1 MGVLKLENLEKRFG
15 EKLLFTGLDFT
26 FPDRGLY
33 LILGGSGSGKTTLLR
48 MIAGLDTDFSG
59 SITGGGADA
68 VTVAFQEHRL
78 FPTLSALRNVSEP
91 LRAAGLD
98 RAAAEEGAAE
108 ALTSVG
114 FPREDFRTRP
124 AALSGGMRQ
133 RVSLARAFAVP
144 RPILLLDEPEK
155 ELDEGLRERL
165 AERILR
171 DAAQRLV
178 LLVTHTPERL
188 RPFAD
193 GSLALSQIPEKA
205 LDKPRA

>member
-15 EKLLFTGLDFT
+15 EKLLFTNLSYL

-59 SITGGGADA
+59 SIVGGGMDT

-78 FPTLSALRNVSEP
+78 FPTLSALRNVTEP

-98 RAAAEEGAAE
+98 RAAAERAAAE
-108 ALTSVG
+108 ALREVG
-114 FPREDFRTRP
+114 FPEGDLRTRP

-165 AERILR
+165 CERIRR
-171 DAAQRLV
+171 DAEGRLV

-188 RPFAD
+188 LPFAD
-193 GSLALSQIPEKA
+193 GNLALS
-205 LDKPRA
+205 

>member
-1 MGVLKLENLEKRFG
+1 MLKLENLEKRFG
-15 EKLLFTGLDFT
+15 EKLLFSGLDYA

-33 LILGGSGSGKTTLLR
+33 LILGESGSGKTTLLR

-59 SITGGGADA
+59 RIAGGGTDA

-98 RAAAEEGAAE
+98 RTTAEQVAKE
-108 ALTSVG
+108 ALISVG
-114 FPREDFRTRP
+114 FPEEDLRTRP

-133 RVSLARAFAVP
+133 RVSLARAFAVR

-165 AERILR
+165 AEVILGNAR
-171 DAAQRLV
+171 ERLV

-188 RPFAD
+188 LPFAN
-193 GSLALSQIPEKA
+193 GRLTLV
-205 LDKPRA
+205 